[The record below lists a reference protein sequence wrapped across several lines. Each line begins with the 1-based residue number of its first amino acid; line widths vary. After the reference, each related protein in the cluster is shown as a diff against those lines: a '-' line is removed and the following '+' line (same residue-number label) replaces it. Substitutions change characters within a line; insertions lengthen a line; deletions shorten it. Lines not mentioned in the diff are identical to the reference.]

1 MMPPAPSI
9 SPSSRPPR
17 DSPALHRFIRGI
29 FGIADKSLA
38 VSPNRLLPSNHPG
51 MTTAPAT
58 APVQS
63 LRAPISL
70 SGPTLLSAAPVT
82 LTIAPHSGGGILFA
96 RTDHPDLPPIPA
108 HIDHL
113 VKAPDIRTTSLI
125 LGTKNNKP
133 ILIHTI
139 EHILSALDGLNI
151 PSALVTL
158 SGEAAPI
165 LDGSSLPI
173 VEALLPVLEVSTTS
187 VQPFTVTSRQI
198 VRDDRDPTC
207 MIEVLPRTAPGS
219 SYRYEFH
226 ITRPGGLTITQN
238 AHWEGGRDQS
248 AARYA
253 KNVAPARTFSFSG
266 EAEFFR
272 IRGLFTHFTPRDLLV
287 IDDTLAAPIEN
298 ELRFENELARHKLLD
313 LIGDLALVGR
323 PIQAD
328 IIARKA
334 GHAINHAMARKLVA
348 LMHPAAMQPAT
359 QSESDSAPDAAPATT

>member
-1 MMPPAPSI
+1 
-9 SPSSRPPR
+9 
-17 DSPALHRFIRGI
+17 
-29 FGIADKSLA
+29 
-38 VSPNRLLPSNHPG
+38 
-51 MTTAPAT
+51 MTTASTSAPAT
-58 APVQS
+58 SPNTAPFQS

-82 LTIAPHSGGGILFA
+82 LTIAPNANSGILFA
-96 RTDHPDLPPIPA
+96 RADHPDLPPIPA

-113 VKAPDIRTTSLI
+113 VKAHDIRTTSLI

-133 ILIHTI
+133 ILIYTI
-139 EHILSALDGLNI
+139 EHILSALAGLNI

-165 LDGSSLPI
+165 LDGSALPI
-173 VEALLPVLEVSTTS
+173 VEALLPVLEVATTS
-187 VQPFTVTSRQI
+187 IQPLIVTSRQI

-238 AHWEGGRDQS
+238 AHWEGGCDQS
-248 AARYA
+248 ATRYT

-272 IRGLFTHFTPRDLLV
+272 IRGIFTHFTPRDLLV
-287 IDDTLAAPIEN
+287 IDDVAAAPIDN
-298 ELRFENELARHKLLD
+298 QLRFENELARHKLLD

-334 GHAINHAMARKLVA
+334 GHALNHAMARRLVA
-348 LMHPAAMQPAT
+348 LLHAATP
-359 QSESDSAPDAAPATT
+359 QSESDSAPDAASATT